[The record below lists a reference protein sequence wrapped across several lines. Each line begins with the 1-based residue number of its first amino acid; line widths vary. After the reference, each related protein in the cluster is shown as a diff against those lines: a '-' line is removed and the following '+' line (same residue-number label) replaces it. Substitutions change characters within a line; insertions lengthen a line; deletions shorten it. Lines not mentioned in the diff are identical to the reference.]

1 VEAVTAP
8 AAEAQAEPR
17 ALLTLLPAGRD
28 RVVVGVAALAL
39 AVGSVVD
46 FGASGRALV
55 GVVLCPVLVLLAA
68 IDLGHRVLP
77 NAIIFPA
84 VLGIGLI
91 VAAADPAGFLEHLY
105 AALALFGFLFL
116 FAALVP
122 SGLGMGDAKLGFLLG
137 LALGSRT
144 LSAMLAT
151 FAASFLAALWILA
164 RQGLSARKQ
173 TIPFG
178 PYMALGGILAFFL
191 G

>member
-1 VEAVTAP
+1 M
-8 AAEAQAEPR
+8 
-17 ALLTLLPAGRD
+17 
-28 RVVVGVAALAL
+28 VAAAAVAL
-39 AVGSVVD
+39 AAWSVAD

-55 GVVLCPVLVLLAA
+55 GVVLCPALILLAM
-68 IDLGHRVLP
+68 IDLRHRVLP
-77 NAIIFPA
+77 NAIILPV
-84 VLGIGLI
+84 VLAIGLI

-105 AALALFGFLFL
+105 SALALFGFLFL
-116 FAALVP
+116 FAAFVP

-164 RQGLSARKQ
+164 RQGISARKQ

>member
-1 VEAVTAP
+1 VEAATAP
-8 AAEAQAEPR
+8 ATAVQAEPR
-17 ALLTLLPAGRD
+17 ALAELLPVGRD
-28 RVVVGVAALAL
+28 RVLVAAGAVAL
-39 AVGSVVD
+39 AAWSVVD

-55 GVVLCPVLVLLAA
+55 GVVLCPVLILLAA
-68 IDLGHRVLP
+68 IDLRHRVLP
-77 NAIIFPA
+77 NAIILPA
-84 VLGIGLI
+84 VLAVGLI

-105 AALALFGFLFL
+105 SALALFGFLFL
-116 FAALVP
+116 FAAVVP

-144 LSAMLAT
+144 LPAMLAT

-164 RQGLSARKQ
+164 RQGISARKQ

-178 PYMALGGILAFFL
+178 PYMALGGVLAFFL